1 MTAPTQSARASRR
14 LDLYQLLDLLDF
26 SEWTRVGYRIHQS
39 PDVKC
44 LTWRRRWRNDP
55 DSPITLDE
63 ANRLVA
69 EGKLRKA
76 NRILDDRTEV
86 VVKSAKTPLRC
97 SEHLG

>member
-1 MTAPTQSARASRR
+1 MSKR
-14 LDLYQLLDLLDF
+14 LPLSDLLELLDF
-26 SEWTRVGYRIHQS
+26 SEWTAVGYRIHQS

-76 NRILDDRTEV
+76 NRVLENRTEV
-86 VVKSAKTPLRC
+86 VVKSAKPPLQRLR
-97 SEHLG
+97 HLG